1 MDATGWMEMVCL
13 YEKYIFKGS
22 TRMWSNTTVEF
33 LGVWEGSE
41 QEFLKTY
48 HFKYP
53 NERLQI
59 YKHKY
64 KPLSRVLRERVES
77 YMRTDPWFIQN
88 SRNEKLDNLLS

>member
-1 MDATGWMEMVCL
+1 MIGL
-13 YEKYIFKGS
+13 YDKYIFKGS
-22 TRMWSNTTVEF
+22 TRMWSDTTVEF

-41 QEFLKTY
+41 DEFLKTY

-64 KPLSRVLRERVES
+64 KPLSRSLRERIERH
-77 YMRTDPWFIQN
+77 MKADPWFIQN
-88 SRNEKLDNLLS
+88 TRNEKLDDLLS

>member
-1 MDATGWMEMVCL
+1 MIGL
-13 YEKYIFKGS
+13 YGKYVFMGS

-41 QEFLKTY
+41 DEFLKAY

-64 KPLSRVLRERVES
+64 KPLSRALRERVES